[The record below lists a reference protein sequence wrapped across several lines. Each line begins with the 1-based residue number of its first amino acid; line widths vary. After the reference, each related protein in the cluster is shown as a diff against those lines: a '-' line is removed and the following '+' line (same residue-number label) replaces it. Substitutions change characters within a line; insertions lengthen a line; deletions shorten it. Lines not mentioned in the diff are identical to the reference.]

1 MSKTLPVGACQGR
14 RPQSRILTFDLSRI
28 RATNNDAT
36 MLVSALPAAAAA
48 ELAETIRNAALRQV
62 DGTVAGVD
70 NRIAFEVANRLT
82 CSAEIPEIVE
92 RIAARLAGG
101 AS

>member
-1 MSKTLPVGACQGR
+1 MMVQT
-14 RPQSRILTFDLSRI
+14 QSRVLTFDPSRI

-48 ELAETIRNAALRQV
+48 ELAELIRDAALHRV
-62 DGTVAGVD
+62 DGARAGVD
-70 NRIAFEVANRLT
+70 IRIAFELANRLT